1 MSGNNTNTANT
12 ANTANNYPTFTGET
26 SEFGMRVFSD
36 STRQALYKLHEDEYK
51 KKYALKQA
59 YDKQELLHK
68 MRADIKR
75 EYLTR
80 KKQFKLLQNDAAVD
94 FRNAEMSLQEHYA
107 YTYTRAK
114 GQRYIVRG
122 IDITAPLV
130 SAFMLP
136 TGEIF
141 DIKAFSTATEFK
153 KVVEL
158 HTILD
163 QESENE
169 RNWMEWQQAQN
180 AQEYSWCQT
189 PPSTS
194 TSTSTST
201 SSRQVVATRDISDL
215 VVADPDN
222 FGNCDGGNCNCDL
235 EEEEEGYEYSDDEDD
250 YEYYDHDQDHD
261 HDQDQ
266 DQDHEESEPTCD
278 DIPAFEP
285 KERHASIPIAAT
297 NTIIS
302 AKKKAAAGAA
312 KARIAKQQK
321 KRQQQQQ
328 QKGKKFVPLQ
338 VTDNTNRTNEVTAVL
353 TANKLEINMSK
364 KTLQNASREAK
375 KHYKQKWNQTNAAAK
390 QINARGTKIPELRV
404 YSKWDCNSY
413 SDEE

>member
-1 MSGNNTNTANT
+1 MSGNTANTANTANTTNT

-51 KKYALKQA
+51 KKCALKQA
-59 YDKQELLHK
+59 YDKQELLRK
-68 MRADIKR
+68 MRADTKR

-80 KKQFKLLQNDAAVD
+80 KKQLKRLQTDAAVD

-107 YTYTRAK
+107 YARAK

-130 SAFMLP
+130 SHVMLH

-180 AQEYSWCQT
+180 QNAQEYSWCQT
-189 PPSTS
+189 PPSS
-194 TSTSTST
+194 S
-201 SSRQVVATRDISDL
+201 SSRHIVATRDISDL
-215 VVADPDN
+215 IVADPND

-250 YEYYDHDQDHD
+250 YEYYDHDQD
-261 HDQDQ
+261 QDQ
-266 DQDHEESEPTCD
+266 DHDHEESEPTCD

-338 VTDNTNRTNEVTAVL
+338 VTENTNRTNEVTAVL

-390 QINARGTKIPELRV
+390 QINARGTKIPEIRV

-413 SDEE
+413 SDDE

>member
-1 MSGNNTNTANT
+1 MSGNTANT
-12 ANTANNYPTFTGET
+12 ANTANNYQTFTGET

-36 STRQALYKLHEDEYK
+36 PTRQALYKLHEDEYK
-51 KKYALKQA
+51 KKYSLKQA
-59 YDKQELLHK
+59 YDKQELLRK
-68 MRADIKR
+68 MRADTKR

-80 KKQFKLLQNDAAVD
+80 KKQLKRLQTDAAVD

-107 YTYTRAK
+107 YARAK

-130 SAFMLP
+130 SHVMLH

-180 AQEYSWCQT
+180 QNAQEYSWCQT
-189 PPSTS
+189 PPSS
-194 TSTSTST
+194 S

-215 VVADPDN
+215 VVADPAN

-250 YEYYDHDQDHD
+250 YEYYDHTEDQDHD
-261 HDQDQ
+261 HD
-266 DQDHEESEPTCD
+266 HVESEPTCD

-338 VTDNTNRTNEVTAVL
+338 VTENTNHTNEVTAVL

-390 QINARGTKIPELRV
+390 QINARGTKIPEIRV
-404 YSKWDCNSY
+404 YRKWDCNSY